1 MIQLKKR
8 ILKYIVPLL
17 AVIIIAACA
26 LPKNFGKDFFAQHE
40 KELQLLIHN
49 YKKLNNQ
56 QPFYISFR
64 DKHFTEIEFVIIE
77 PARRLHYNFDI
88 GAANFT
94 DTLIK
99 YAFNTSEIIQLLHQ
113 MQQVK
118 CTWLASQDYYER
130 MQKKEL
136 IVLAIRNSRLNRN
149 FKNERYC
156 TYAVFDD
163 PQPFDQKGRLLDKED
178 KTRNRE
184 LSGNIYYKVTDRV
197 AATITMQYK

>member
-1 MIQLKKR
+1 MQWGSR
-8 ILKYIVPLL
+8 VCKYTLPLL
-17 AVIIIAACA
+17 VIIITAACA
-26 LPKNFGKDFFAQHE
+26 LPKNFGKEFFSQHE
-40 KELQLLIHN
+40 KELRLLIHN

-88 GAANFT
+88 GTTHFT
-94 DTLIK
+94 DTLTK
-99 YAFNTSEIIQLLHQ
+99 YKFNTSEIIQLLHR

-136 IVLAIRNSRLNRN
+136 IVLAIRNSRLDRR

-163 PQPFDQKGRLLDKED
+163 PQPFDQRGRLLDKED

-184 LSGNIYYKVTDRV
+184 LSGNIYYKVTDRI